1 MFSEPNFFFVSG
13 SAQIFA
19 IGALALAAIVSFLAS
34 NHSLVTGG
42 MLAIFLLRLYLCIAA
57 MSHHFGDLRHTR
69 DVPMCIRLL

>member
-19 IGALALAAIVSFLAS
+19 IGALALAASVSFLAS

-42 MLAIFLLRLYLCIAA
+42 MLAIFLFRLYLR
-57 MSHHFGDLRHTR
+57 MRVLSKLLR
-69 DVPMCIRLL
+69 